1 MVRSRIGEPCERTGA
16 HDNRSKLSAT
26 QSLVQHVTQRQVK
39 TDQKNRIDQR
49 EPRSHHTRRFAA
61 TIEPT

>member
-49 EPRSHHTRRFAA
+49 EPRVPPYKKIRGDH
-61 TIEPT
+61 